1 MTKTE
6 AETKLEYL
14 ETSKEEK
21 LHGLQRIKRRHF
33 TNENL
38 NLKDCKVISEVRID
52 ADLYKYLETE
62 AKNRNE
68 DSIDKILNT
77 LLREVIEKRKLSEEL
92 LNDSVFVSKLKEKLA
107 A

>member
-14 ETSKEEK
+14 ETPKEEK
-21 LHGLQRIKRRHF
+21 LHGLHRIKRRHF
-33 TNENL
+33 TTKKV
-38 NLKDCKVISEVRID
+38 NLKECKVISEVRID
-52 ADLYKYLETE
+52 ADLYQYLETE
-62 AKNRNE
+62 SKNRNE
-68 DSIDKILNT
+68 DSIDMVLNA